1 MTLFQDKLD
10 AMVWSYSRVKSY
22 FECPRMFY
30 LTYLNESTQMESAFA
45 QWGSLCHE
53 LLDRYA
59 KGDLLAFELGDE
71 YDRLYPEKMTERFP
85 WNLWRDL
92 DALYYD
98 SGKAYFDSFEGF
110 PENWEIIGSEIEI
123 HVTIRG
129 REVRGFIDLLVR
141 DRNDGRLIVV
151 DHKSKSRFKSNQEL
165 ELYGFQP
172 YLYAEWVFRS
182 YSEYPKELVFNLFR
196 AGTWITIPFAV
207 EGMEKACDWLEETIG
222 RIYEDEDFPDR
233 VEVRCCQRGEPIL
246 EETMSNFFCQ
256 CLCCVRH
263 RCVRSGLCIDGG
275 TM

>member
-22 FECPRMFY
+22 FEGPRMFY
-30 LTYLNESTQMESAFA
+30 LTYLDEGDQLESAFA

-53 LLDRYA
+53 LLDRFA
-59 KGDLLAFELGDE
+59 RGELLAFELSDE

-110 PENWEIIGSEIEI
+110 PENWETVGSEIEI

-129 REVRGFIDLLVR
+129 LEVRGFIDLLVR

-151 DHKSKSRFKSNQEL
+151 DHKSKSRFKSDQEL

-172 YLYAEWVFRS
+172 YLYAEWVLQT
-182 YSEYPKELVFNLFR
+182 YGEYPKELVFNLFR
-196 AGTWITIPFAV
+196 AGTRVTIPFTE
-207 EGMEKACDWLEETIG
+207 EGKAKALDWLEDTVR
-222 RIYEDEDFPDR
+222 RIYEDEDFPDK
-233 VEVRCCQRGEPIL
+233 VEVRCRERGEPIP
-246 EETMSNFFCQ
+246 EETTPDFFCQ
-256 CLCCVRH
+256 QLCGVRH
-263 RCVRSGLCIDGG
+263 RCARSGLCIDGG